1 MDNIGT
7 MIMNDESPDVIRDAI
22 MSSLYAK
29 AAERVEAAKPY
40 VVANMFG
47 DEIEDDED
55 EDYEDDNDD
64 EDYEDDEE

>member
-1 MDNIGT
+1 MDNIGA

-22 MSSLYAK
+22 ISSLYSK

-47 DEIEDDED
+47 DEYEEDDSYED
-55 EDYEDDNDD
+55 EE
-64 EDYEDDEE
+64 